1 MRKSADEMNNEARS
15 RSSSV
20 VKLSSEAQLVMQKKL
35 VSKNKL
41 KGAVKNIKA
50 ANVFARVNEKI
61 SPEKGSPKQLG
72 GGYNELLDE
81 GSGER
86 MVSLADEENQLLK
99 DDVIDD
105 TLF

>member
-50 ANVFARVNEKI
+50 ANVLARANEI